1 MDTVI
6 DVWKGG
12 WQKEMD
18 AVTKAGYNV
27 ILSSCWY
34 LNYISYGEDWEN
46 VRREREREHLIII
59 SLSFSI
65 TSVTHKVSM
74 VSYSQSIYIL
84 HKLNSQHI
92 NLKKHTVISTK
103 LDSHHI

>member
-46 VRREREREHLIII
+46 VRRERERKHLIII

-65 TSVTHKVSM
+65 TSVTHKISM

-84 HKLNSQHI
+84 HTLNTQHI
-92 NLKKHTVISTK
+92 NLKKHTVISKK